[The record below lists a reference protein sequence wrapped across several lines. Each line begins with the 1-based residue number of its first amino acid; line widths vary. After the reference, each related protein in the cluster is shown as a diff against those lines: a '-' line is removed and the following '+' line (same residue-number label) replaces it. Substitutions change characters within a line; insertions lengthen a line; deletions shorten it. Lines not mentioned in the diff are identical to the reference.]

1 MNIVAGSRLDLEI
14 KTLYRAGLN
23 FLDRTPEI
31 FIYVLNTLRNN
42 MQIPTEEEYKNPED
56 FQKFKEELEYWGIKE
71 TIQRYQLKES

>member
-1 MNIVAGSRLDLEI
+1 LNIVAGSRLDLEI
-14 KTLYRAGLN
+14 KTLLRTGLN

-42 MQIPTEEEYKNPED
+42 MQIPTDYKNPED

-71 TIQRYQLKES
+71 TVQRYQLKES

>member
-1 MNIVAGSRLDLEI
+1 LNIVAGSRLDLEI

-42 MQIPTEEEYKNPED
+42 MQIPTDYKNPED
-56 FQKFKEELEYWGIKE
+56 F
-71 TIQRYQLKES
+71 

>member
-1 MNIVAGSRLDLEI
+1 LNIIAGSRLDLEI
-14 KTLYRAGLN
+14 KTLYRARLN

-42 MQIPTEEEYKNPED
+42 MQIPTDYKNPED

>member
-42 MQIPTEEEYKNPED
+42 MQIPTDYKNPED

-71 TIQRYQLKES
+71 TVQRYQLKES